1 MYDFSNLRTSS
12 RSNSTCL
19 VRRFVYFVGK
29 IGWYGIINI
38 LKTSSFYF
46 PLGFN
51 NFHIYCQQ
59 EMDYLLDDDALDVA
73 PSMISDDE
81 EEDPSHHTIKATW
94 YTADLG

>member
-1 MYDFSNLRTSS
+1 MYF
-12 RSNSTCL
+12 
-19 VRRFVYFVGK
+19 FGK

-51 NFHIYCQQ
+51 NFHIFCQQ

-81 EEDPSHHTIKATW
+81 EEDPSHHTDSNHVCSWTPFSPDLQ
-94 YTADLG
+94 YTR